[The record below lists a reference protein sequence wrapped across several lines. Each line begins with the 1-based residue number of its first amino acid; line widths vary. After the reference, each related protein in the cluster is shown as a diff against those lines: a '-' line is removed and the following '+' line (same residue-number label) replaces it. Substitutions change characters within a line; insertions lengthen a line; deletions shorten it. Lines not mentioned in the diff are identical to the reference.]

1 MSLYVWIAL
10 GCAAIPTFLYMIFAP
25 VELQRY
31 TLCVFAI
38 LATFVV
44 AMLGI
49 VAGGAAR
56 SDPE

>member
-1 MSLYVWIAL
+1 MSIYIWIAL
-10 GCAAIPTFLYMIFAP
+10 GCAAIPTFFYMIFAP
-25 VELQRY
+25 PELQRY
-31 TLCVFAI
+31 TLCIFGI